1 MVRTIGRHLGKVVA
15 GVGVGVTAAA
25 ALVAVLV
32 PGEASGSDRDPG
44 AGSAAGEPE
53 RGRPAVVE
61 EAPPQ
66 RERGTGRDPL
76 TDTELRRAERIAL
89 GQGFRHS
96 AQDVRGRPG
105 PQRIATDL
113 AELTPDQVG
122 QAAPSRRAEVELY
135 DYRTDAY
142 ITKTVDLATGAVRHT
157 DTQRG
162 VQPPPTGEEVREAAR
177 LLIADP
183 LGSGLREDFADATG
197 KPLTSPDQLTVTG
210 FVYRVDAE
218 NPGPRA
224 LADCGRHRCVR
235 LFTRVVNG
243 PWIDSRPLVIDLS
256 DRKVARLG

>member
-1 MVRTIGRHLGKVVA
+1 MGRHLGKVVA

-32 PGEASGSDRDPG
+32 PGEASGSDQNPG
-44 AGSAAGEPE
+44 ARSAADEPE
-53 RGRPAVVE
+53 KGRPGVVE

-66 RERGTGRDPL
+66 REKGTGRDPL
-76 TDTELRRAERIAL
+76 TDDELQRAERIAL
-89 GQGFRHS
+89 GRGLR
-96 AQDVRGRPG
+96 AGTQDVRGRPG

-122 QAAPSRRAEVELY
+122 QAAPARRAEVSFY

-157 DTQRG
+157 DTQHG
-162 VQPPPTGEEVREAAR
+162 VQPPPAGEEVREAAR

-183 LGSGLREDFADATG
+183 LGSGLKKDFADATG

-210 FVYRVDAE
+210 FVYRVDAD
-218 NPGPRA
+218 NPGPGA

-243 PWIDSRPLVIDLS
+243 PWIDVRKLVIDLS